1 MAPPRREVGIALSG
15 GGHRASLMAL
25 GALIYVVDAKVNE
38 EVGTIASV
46 SGGTIANAFVA
57 QECDF
62 RTVTCEDFDH
72 VAGKLAKALVHR
84 GVLDATLVGKL
95 YVLVLLAVGA
105 VALCS
110 FSRWSTIYLPW
121 WACPL
126 SVALFG
132 LLATFRGTVFEHIL
146 GTVLFR
152 KRGRPTRLGR
162 IEGQTQHVF
171 CATDLTH
178 ANPFYFVTRYN
189 GELRNI
195 GFLPQGGGHLRNLV
209 AVAAP
214 EVTLEAAV
222 RASAGFPGAFPPRR
236 FGFTLLADGGIWD
249 NLGTQWWDLDR
260 DLHDLSRGY
269 DLNDLGVRRNIDR
282 LLVIEAGLP
291 LQSASNWLIR
301 LPVVGELL
309 TLSRVVSVLYPNV
322 VKPRVEAL
330 RSRLDRWAD
339 EDGKQ
344 FVGPAVVTLSE
355 GIGRFSRRQCSSKA
369 VLEYLT
375 LKEQVAQEGID
386 CSALSDKLRTSTP
399 HTRRG
404 ELDRRALLFLN
415 DTIPVWTA
423 ALPSFGYGSLSE
435 LEKEALSVPTTLSRV
450 NETKAISLIVYGY
463 LAAMEALH
471 VSFGTPLRPPLAPRR
486 LQNLVARS

>member
-1 MAPPRREVGIALSG
+1 MAPPSREVGIALSG

-25 GALIYVVDAKVNE
+25 GALLYVVDAKVNE
-38 EVGTIASV
+38 EVGTISSV

-62 RTVTCEDFDH
+62 RTVTSEDFDR
-72 VAGKLAKALVHR
+72 VARKLAAALVHR

-95 YVLVLLAVGA
+95 YVLVLLAIGA
-105 VALCS
+105 VALWS
-110 FSRWSTIYLPW
+110 LSRWSTTYLPW
-121 WACPL
+121 WVCPL

-132 LLATFRGTVFEHIL
+132 LLATFRGTVIEHIL
-146 GTVLFR
+146 GIVLFR
-152 KRGRPTRLGR
+152 KRGRPTKLGP
-162 IEGQTQHVF
+162 IEGRTQHVF

-178 ANPFYFVTRYN
+178 ANPFYFVTRY
-189 GELRNI
+189 GGDLRNI
-195 GFLPQGGGHLRNLV
+195 GFSTRRGHVKDLV
-209 AVAAP
+209 TVATSK
-214 EVTLEAAV
+214 VTLQAAV

-260 DLHDLSRGY
+260 DSNDVFRGY
-269 DLNDLGVRRNIDR
+269 DLASLGVRGNIDR
-282 LLVIEAGLP
+282 LLVIEAGVP
-291 LQSASNWLIR
+291 IQSASNWLIR
-301 LPVVGELL
+301 LPVAGEFLA
-309 TLSRVVSVLYPNV
+309 LSRAVSVLYPNV

-339 EDGKQ
+339 EDGKE
-344 FVGPAVVTLSE
+344 FLGPAVVTLSE
-355 GIGRFSRRQCSSKA
+355 GIGRFSRRQCSVKA
-369 VLEYLT
+369 VLAYSR
-375 LKEQVAQEGID
+375 LKEQIAQGRID
-386 CSALSDKLRTSTP
+386 YSAMRDKLRTSTP

-404 ELDRRALLFLN
+404 ELDRRALLFLD
-415 DTIPVWTA
+415 DTVPAWTA

-450 NETKAISLIVYGY
+450 NERKAISLIVYGY

-471 VSFGTPLRPPLAPRR
+471 VSFGTPLRPPLAAQR
-486 LQNLVARS
+486 LLNLVARN